1 MSSISG
7 EHPPFTWFS
16 AILHGLTLLP
26 LWYCFT
32 LMWWLPEGVKYVPG
46 LVVLA
51 LLAFLAN
58 RGWRFKDATILQR
71 QKAFLWAFW
80 LWMVYSLVIFFWMG
94 DSWTEVRGHLA
105 AAIYVSVLAGLR
117 LPARHLMILLAVCAT
132 GLISLSLWQFSQGVS
147 RIHGFINANT
157 YAAALGGLS
166 VVVAGIATGIR
177 NRWFQGGLAVLALL
191 LASALFMTGTR
202 GVSAT
207 FGLMAI
213 AASVIFVIRS
223 SHKLVTLVGAATL
236 ALILIPTGWLLME
249 NRIDRT
255 FHEVEN
261 LENSTS
267 IGLRLEMWEAG
278 FRVISESPVVG
289 VGEGHYAIVDN
300 LYDQGLI
307 SERLHDFQLDHFHNQ
322 LLDYT
327 VKKGLTGALLFLAL
341 ILAALQSVWRNR
353 TFPAAPLAGVALT
366 ALYGGTSMSSVPF
379 HHPETI
385 LLFFVTMTLLGNVTA
400 KQPGSRLT

>member
-7 EHPPFTWFS
+7 ERPPFTWFS

-51 LLAFLAN
+51 LLAFVAN
-58 RGWRFKDATILQR
+58 RGWRFRDTTILQR
-71 QKAFLWAFW
+71 HKAFLWAFW
-80 LWMVYSLVIFFWMG
+80 LWMAYSLVIFFWME
-94 DSWTEVRGHLA
+94 DSWTEVRGYLA
-105 AAIYVSVLAGLR
+105 AAIYISVIAGFR
-117 LPARHLMILLAVCAT
+117 LSARHLFILLAVSAT
-132 GLISLSLWQFSQGVS
+132 GLITLSLWQFTQGVP

-166 VVVAGIATGIR
+166 VVIACIATGAR
-177 NRWFQGGLAVLALL
+177 NRWVQSGLAVLALL

-207 FGLMAI
+207 FCI
-213 AASVIFVIRS
+213 IVVAASVILVIRS
-223 SHKLVTLVGAATL
+223 RQKLPALVGVAAL
-236 ALILIPTGWLLME
+236 SIVLIPTGWMLME
-249 NRIDRT
+249 DRVERT

-261 LENSTS
+261 LEHSTS

-278 FRVISESPVVG
+278 FRVISESPIVG

-300 LYDQGLI
+300 LYEQGLI
-307 SERLHDFQLDHFHNQ
+307 SERLHRFQLDHFHNQ

-327 VKKGLTGALLFLAL
+327 VKKGLIGVTLFIAL
-341 ILAALQSVWRNR
+341 ILAALRSTWLNR
-353 TFPAAPLAGVALT
+353 AFPAALMAGLALV

-385 LLFFVTMTLLGNVTA
+385 FLFFLTMTLLGNVTE
-400 KQPGSRLT
+400 KEPGSQTA